1 MSAYFVVTYDIAD
14 PEAYAKYNPGSNH
27 ITGSTV
33 AKHGG
38 EIIAAGDDCIRISGT
53 ERQMKVIIKFPN
65 SGAAEA
71 WHADPEYA
79 TAKSIRL
86 NSTYNINAFIID
98 GLSD

>member
-14 PEAYAKYNPGSNH
+14 KQEYAKYNPGSNH
-27 ITGSTV
+27 ITASTV

-38 EIIAAGDDCIRISGT
+38 ELIAAANDCIRLSGT

-65 SGAAEA
+65 SEAAEA

-79 TAKSIRL
+79 DAKHIRM
-86 NSTYNINAFIID
+86 NSTTNINAFIID

>member
-14 PEAYAKYNPGSNH
+14 RQEYAKYNPGSNH

-38 EIIAAGDDCIRISGT
+38 EIIVAGNDCIWMSGT

-65 SGAAEA
+65 SEAAEA
-71 WHADPEYA
+71 WDADPEYA
-79 TAKSIRL
+79 AAKNIRL
-86 NSTYNINAFIID
+86 NSTNNINAFIID
-98 GLSD
+98 GLSN